1 MRILIAIVTMA
12 TFAGAALAQ
21 EPPPPAPPPAPPPTL
36 APVVVEG
43 PRYFPERLS
52 TTEEAREEIRS
63 TVPGGAEVI
72 GEQTIRESLGANL
85 KNVLDFTPGVLV
97 RSRFGLADESQFS
110 IRGSGLQNNFHN
122 RDVNFLF
129 NGFIYGQAD
138 GFSDFESVELMDVK
152 RIEVYKGANA
162 LRFGGNSIGGAV
174 NFITKTGYDAGP
186 LELWSEGGSYG
197 FFKQHLATG
206 QVHGPFDFYGGATVT
221 GLDGYR
227 SHSQQQ
233 RYRFN
238 TSSGWDFGSGMT
250 ARFDLGFVRSL
261 ENLPGALTRPQFEFD
276 PQQRN
281 PSTAF
286 ANEQRNYNYPNGG
299 FTFRLPL
306 TPEHQLVSLTQLNYQ
321 DLFHPLAFAIIDQ
334 TTYNWSQEVRYINTG
349 SIGGHRNLLTAGF
362 QYFGTNQNSAQLQN
376 RGNANAGPLIKNE
389 VADSNTYGLYAEDV
403 FAITRA
409 VSLVLGGR
417 LQYST
422 RDIRDR
428 LFSDPFPD
436 VDGNDS
442 GSVDYFGATPKVGA
456 IWQAT
461 PTVQVYGNASRA
473 YQPPIL
479 LELTA
484 PGQIPGTLDD
494 LKATY
499 GWQFEL
505 GTRGNWGERA
515 SWDISV
521 YDYELWDEIQNVNVQ
536 PFPGAPFTIP
546 RFQNIPRSRHLGV
559 EVGLDVQ
566 VLTDIAR
573 ALKLGRAAD
582 QLRARMAYTYS
593 NFRFVNN
600 PTFNNNLLPGA
611 PEHFIRAEVRYESSL
626 GFYVAPQ
633 FENVPKRYPVNS
645 TNLNFTSPYALVGI
659 QMGYTYKP
667 WNMGVYFQGT
677 NLANKSYISAVVTD
691 DALGQ
696 SFYPG
701 DGRGFYGGLQWRW

>member
-1 MRILIAIVTMA
+1 MRILTIIAIVIFAA
-12 TFAGAALAQ
+12 TAHAQ
-21 EPPPPAPPPAPPPTL
+21 QPPAQAPPAAAPPTL

-43 PRYFPERLS
+43 PRFYPERTA

-72 GEQTIRESLGANL
+72 GETTIRESLGANL
-85 KNVLDFTPGVLV
+85 RNVLDFVPGVLV
-97 RSRFGLADESQFS
+97 RPRFGLADESQFS

-129 NGFIYGQAD
+129 NSFMYGQAD
-138 GFSDFESVELMDVK
+138 GFSDFESIELMDVK
-152 RIEVYKGANA
+152 RIQVYKGANA
-162 LRFGGNSIGGAV
+162 LRYGANSIGGAV
-174 NFITKTGYDAGP
+174 DFVTKTGYDAGP
-186 LELWSEGGSYG
+186 FELWSEGGSYG

-206 QVHGPFDFYGGATVT
+206 QVHGAFDFYGGATVM
-221 GLDGYR
+221 GLSGYR
-227 SHSQQQ
+227 DHSQQHRQ
-233 RYRFN
+233 RFN
-238 TSSGWDFGSGMT
+238 TSSGYDFGGGMT
-250 ARFDLGFVRSL
+250 ARLDLGFVRSL

-299 FTFRLPL
+299 FTFRLPI
-306 TPEHQLVSLTQLNYQ
+306 TENQQLVSLTQLNYQ
-321 DLFHPLAFAIIDQ
+321 DLFHPLSFAIIDQ
-334 TTYNWSQEVRYINTG
+334 TTYNWSQEIRYINTA
-349 SIGGHRNLLTAGF
+349 SIGGYRNLLTAGF
-362 QYFGTNQNSAQLQN
+362 QYFATQQNSAQQQN

-389 VADSNTYGLYAEDV
+389 VAASNNYGLYGEDV
-403 FAITRA
+403 FGITPA
-409 VSLVLGGR
+409 VSLVAGLR

-422 RDIRDR
+422 RAIRDR

-442 GSVDYFGATPKVGA
+442 GSVDFFGATPKVGA
-456 IWQAT
+456 IWQVT
-461 PTVQVYGNASRA
+461 PSIQVYGNASRA
-473 YQPPIL
+473 YQPPLL

-499 GWQFEL
+499 AWQFEL
-505 GTRGNWGERA
+505 GTRGSWGERA
-515 SWDISV
+515 NWDIAV
-521 YDYELWDEIQNVNVQ
+521 YDYELWDAIQNVNIQ

-546 RFQNIPRSRHLGV
+546 RFQNIPRSRHLGI

-566 VLTDIAR
+566 LLTDLAR
-573 ALKLGRAAD
+573 SLRLGQTAD
-582 QLRARMAYTYS
+582 QVRTRLAYTYS

-600 PTFNNNLLPGA
+600 STFNNNFLPGA
-611 PEHFIRAEVRYESSL
+611 PEHFIRAEVRYENAL
-626 GFYVAPQ
+626 GFYIAPQ
-633 FENVPKRYPVNS
+633 FENVPKRYFVNS
-645 TNLNFTSPYALVGI
+645 TNTNGTSPYILFGI
-659 QMGYTYKP
+659 QLGYTYKP
-667 WNMGVYFQGT
+667 WNMSAYFQAT
-677 NLANKSYISAVVTD
+677 NLTDKSYISAVVTD

-701 DGRGFYGGLQWRW
+701 DGRGYYAGLQWRW